1 MRTLFFLIRT
11 LHKTHRIIAFAP
23 HPNPIPK
30 LNPHVPFGPFYQRHF
45 IAAFYQTATRPFH
58 ANQENLHH
66 LIKLPDFGE
75 YVNQNNQIDQ
85 LGIHDFSQSI
95 QKAKDFAS
103 GDEAISFLDDLG
115 AKPSKDSVFSAIW
128 ELREEWK
135 LAFLVFK
142 WGQKWGCTTEKSSHL
157 MVWLLGN
164 HQKFSTAWSVIY
176 DLHSASIDTEL
187 AMLILIDRYVAANC
201 PGKAIETFQTMEK
214 FRLSPDQRT
223 FLTFLD
229 ILCRHGNIEEAE
241 EYLFLN
247 KKLFP
252 LDTQSYNIILNGWC
266 NVIVD
271 VYEAKRVWREM
282 SKNCI
287 LPDGASYVHM
297 ISCFS
302 KVGNL
307 FDSLRLYDEMQKR
320 GWIPG
325 AEVYNSLIYVLTS
338 ENCLNEAL
346 KIVDRMKEIGLQP
359 NSSTY
364 NSMILPLCDAMKTG
378 EAKTVLAMM
387 IEDNAGPTIDTYH
400 AFLGNGN
407 FEITLEVLNNM
418 KDASLGPT
426 NDTFLIVLDKL
437 FKLKQPGNALKI
449 WEEMDQYNIIPGQ
462 AHYNAMM
469 EGLAKHGLLVEA
481 KRFHMEIISKG
492 MFVDPKLNKLIEEPV
507 DESCH
512 NKGRRKLSSTS
523 TRHIKRSKQKQYAN
537 SSSHRSQR
545 AYE

>member
-23 HPNPIPK
+23 HLNPIPK
-30 LNPHVPFGPFYQRHF
+30 LNPHVPFVPFYQTHF

-95 QKAKDFAS
+95 QKTKDFAS

-115 AKPSKDSVFSAIW
+115 AKP
-128 ELREEWK
+128 
-135 LAFLVFK
+135 
-142 WGQKWGCTTEKSSHL
+142 T
-157 MVWLLGN
+157 
-164 HQKFSTAWSVIY
+164 
-176 DLHSASIDTEL
+176 
-187 AMLILIDRYVAANC
+187 
-201 PGKAIETFQTMEK
+201 
-214 FRLSPDQRT
+214 
-223 FLTFLD
+223 
-229 ILCRHGNIEEAE
+229 
-241 EYLFLN
+241 
-247 KKLFP
+247 
-252 LDTQSYNIILNGWC
+252 
-266 NVIVD
+266 
-271 VYEAKRVWREM
+271 KRVWREM

-346 KIVDRMKEIGLQP
+346 KIVDRMKETGLQP

-364 NSMILPLCDAMKTG
+364 NSMILPLCDAMKTA

-469 EGLAKHGLLVEA
+469 EGLVKHGLLVEA

-492 MFVDPKLNKLIEEPV
+492 MLVDPKLNKLIEEPV

-523 TRHIKRSKQKQYAN
+523 TRHIKRSKQKQYGN

-545 AYE
+545 AYK